1 MKKLCGLMVGG
12 LLVAVAV
19 SPALA
24 QDRVSATE
32 KGSILLYPKV
42 EIRWDSAGNV
52 IQDTFIDITNDFPE
66 DVFVQMHFVN
76 GDPYLPYDCYYNP
89 NCDYGALDD
98 RCRICEREHLGW
110 NWVDVKIELTGN
122 EPTYWSA
129 YTGLPKGVSPFTIL
143 DPGYPPGRPDPDGSG
158 NRVLRGFVIA
168 WAVDAQGREIRW
180 NHLKGDALLVNYMNG
195 SAWEYNAYAFAAV
208 FGTPNQVGEPP
219 QLAPTP
225 GVINLDGV
233 EYEAVFAELL
243 LDFYAVGS
251 TAFSGAGRTVEVDTD
266 LTLMPMDIDLRQ
278 ENEGPTTTK
287 AFFTIWNMNEFKFSG
302 TERCVTC
309 WDQTLLRFYD
319 APNHFLLENLQTNKG
334 KARIDG
340 IRSAVVC
347 DEPAIFDDGGNEI
360 SPAIIS
366 QATALLGVSMKYL
379 RFDGGVDYAQAGGNL
394 VGLGTESAVIHAD
407 IVSEPSGERPT
418 TGQSE
423 VKVDRVNGDRL
434 SR

>member
-1 MKKLCGLMVGG
+1 MKKLVCGLMVCG
-12 LLVAVAV
+12 LLAAVAV
-19 SPALA
+19 SPAMA
-24 QDRVSATE
+24 QERVSATE

-52 IQDTFIDITNDFPE
+52 IQDTFIDLTNDFPE
-66 DVFVQMHFVN
+66 SVYVQMHFVN
-76 GDPYLPYDCYYNP
+76 GDPDLPYDCHYDP
-89 NCDYGALDD
+89 NCQYPALDD
-98 RCRICEREHLGW
+98 RCRVCERAHLGW
-110 NWVDVKIELTGN
+110 NWVDVKIQLTGN

-208 FGTPNQVGEPP
+208 FGQPNQVGQPL
-219 QLAPTP
+219 QVAPTP
-225 GVINLDGV
+225 GVMTLDGLT
-233 EYEAVFAELL
+233 EYEAVYAELL

-302 TERCVTC
+302 TERCITC
-309 WDQTLLRFYD
+309 WDQTLLRYYD

-347 DEPAIFDDGGNEI
+347 DVPEEGIL
-360 SPAIIS
+360 SK
-366 QATALLGVSMKYL
+366 ATALLGVSMKYL
-379 RFDGGVDYAQAGGNL
+379 RFDGGVDYAQAGSNL
-394 VGLGTESAVIHAD
+394 VGLGTETATIYSD
-407 IVSEPSGERPT
+407 IVAGGPNQERPT
-418 TGQSE
+418 SDQSE
-423 VKVDRVNGDRL
+423 VKVDRVGGDRL

>member
-1 MKKLCGLMVGG
+1 MKKIFCAVMACGL
-12 LLVAVAV
+12 LAAVAV

-42 EIRWDSAGNV
+42 EIRWDAAGNV

-76 GDPYLPYDCYYNP
+76 GDEALDYDCYYDH
-89 NCDYGALDD
+89 NCEASLGVGNEN
-98 RCRICEREHLGW
+98 CRVCERPHLGW

-168 WAVDAQGREIRW
+168 WAVNNVGEEIRW

-195 SAWEYNAYAFAAV
+195 SAWEYNAYAFGALV
-208 FGTPNQVGEPP
+208 PETNGGLIPGTGE
-219 QLAPTP
+219 LL
-225 GVINLDGV
+225 LDGQ

-302 TERCVTC
+302 TERCITC

-319 APNHFLLENLQTNKG
+319 APNHFLLQNLQTNKG

-347 DEPAIFDDGGNEI
+347 DDPENGIV
-360 SPAIIS
+360 SK
-366 QATALLGVSMKYL
+366 ATALLGVSMKYL
-379 RFDGGVDYAQAGGNL
+379 RFDAGVDYAQAGSNL
-394 VGLGTESAVIHAD
+394 VGLGVESATIYAD
-407 IVSEPSGERPT
+407 VTSNPNQERGT
-418 TGQSE
+418 DGLSE
-423 VKVDRVNGDRL
+423 VKVDRGGVDRL